1 MSSAVDAVSNVVRGL
16 AETVGLR
23 SRDEPDM
30 PDPARPDRPDRPDPE
45 EGVKKREEA
54 RGLEEDR
61 ERKKRQTKMR
71 ASLTPERSLFDV
83 LGQAQRD
90 RDTLG

>member
-30 PDPARPDRPDRPDPE
+30 PDPARPDRPDPE

-71 ASLTPERSLFDV
+71 ASLASERSLFDV

>member
-1 MSSAVDAVSNVVRGL
+1 MSSAVDAVTSVVRGV

-23 SRDEPDM
+23 SRDERVPDM
-30 PDPARPDRPDRPDPE
+30 PDPE
-45 EGVKKREEA
+45 EGTRKREEA
-54 RGLEEDR
+54 RGEEEER
-61 ERKKRQTKMR
+61 TRKKRQTKMR
-71 ASLTPERSLFDV
+71 AALSSERSLFDT